1 MHGSSVGTSYANEKR
16 RISSESTGA
25 DDESGPDDETITYE
39 PKGNKKYDAMENN
52 NIDNYE
58 NGHRKSCAAERR
70 GSLDCFLVDKKQN
83 LNENAG
89 IDRRHGQNRPNKM
102 RFYNYPLVV
111 ETPLDM
117 RRCNNNDSGERVVR
131 ENFGSIIYAI
141 LNAFPWKRT
150 KSAF

>member
-1 MHGSSVGTSYANEKR
+1 MHGSAVGTSYANEKR

-39 PKGNKKYDAMENN
+39 PKGNKKHGAMENN
-52 NIDNYE
+52 NTDNYE

-70 GSLDCFLVDKKQN
+70 SSLDCFLVDKN
-83 LNENAG
+83 SNESAG
-89 IDRRHGQNRPNKM
+89 IDRRHGQNRTNKM

-131 ENFGSIIYAI
+131 DYLRDFQCISME
-141 LNAFPWKRT
+141 T
-150 KSAF
+150 H